1 MSLRTAGKSLLQSY
15 RHSRKLKRMER
26 MRTNITKTM
35 KGLEIGPSHCPCAP
49 KGEGYDVE
57 GIDYLD
63 QAGLIAKYRALGVDT
78 TRIESVDYIW
88 DGRPY
93 SEITGKKEYYDYIIA
108 SHVIEHTTDFIG
120 FLRDCSSMLK
130 STGVLNLAVPDKR
143 YTLDHFR
150 MVTTLGKV
158 IDDEASQNKNGSIG
172 TYMDY
177 LNYAVVRGQRTSW
190 PKWTSLL
197 NRMPYA
203 FANDFAHSGMIYR
216 AEKDNL
222 PYHDIHRYVFT
233 PASFEL
239 LIEDLNQMGL
249 IDLDMQMV
257 HKSSEFIVSLHKG
270 RKRGAMTPEER
281 KRLIQRVSREN
292 VVR

>member
-1 MSLRTAGKSLLQSY
+1 MSLRTAGRNLLQRY
-15 RHSRKLKRMER
+15 RHSRKLKRMAR

-49 KGEGYDVE
+49 KSEGYDVE

-63 QAGLIAKYRALGVDT
+63 QAGLIAKYQALGVDT
-78 TRIESVDYIW
+78 SRIEPVDYLW
-88 DGRPY
+88 AGRPY
-93 SEITGKKEYYDYIIA
+93 SEITGKKDYYDYIIA

-120 FLRDCSSMLK
+120 FLRDCSGMLK

-150 MVTTLGKV
+150 MVTTIGKV
-158 IDDEASQNKNGSIG
+158 IDDEASPSKSGSIG

-197 NRMPYA
+197 NWTPYA
-203 FANDFAHSGMIYR
+203 FAHSVQRNGVTYR
-216 AEKDNL
+216 AEKDDL

-239 LIEDLNQMGL
+239 LIEDLNEMGL
-249 IDLDMQMV
+249 IDLDLEMIHQ
-257 HKSSEFIVSLHKG
+257 SSEFIVSLHKG
-270 RKRGAMTPEER
+270 RKRSAMTPKER
-281 KRLIQRVSREN
+281 KRLIKRFSREN
-292 VVR
+292 VIR